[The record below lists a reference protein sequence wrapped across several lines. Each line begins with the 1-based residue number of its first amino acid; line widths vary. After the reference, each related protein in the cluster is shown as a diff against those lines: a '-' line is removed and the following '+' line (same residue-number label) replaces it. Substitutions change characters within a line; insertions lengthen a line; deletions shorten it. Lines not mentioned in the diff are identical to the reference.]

1 MVIEV
6 GNAIIIINKPVNEF
20 VTRTEPVFHNEQGF
34 LPAIPVVVHDDAQTN
49 RVDLPTP
56 FGSVKGGIGHTA
68 DEITLARNALVRV
81 GGFTGGHVVAERHK
95 VDNMHKVVAVLL
107 RDV

>member
-6 GNAIIIINKPVNEF
+6 RNAIIVINKPVNEF
-20 VTRTEPVFHNEQGF
+20 VTRTEPVFHNKQGF
-34 LPAIPVVVHDDAQTN
+34 LPAIPVVIHDDTQTN

-56 FGSVKGGIGHTA
+56 FGSVEGGIGHTA
-68 DEITLARNALVRV
+68 DEITLTRNALARV
-81 GGFTGGHVVAERHK
+81 GGFAGGHVVAERHK